1 MPDEWID
8 VSFRSDVDAAELLG
22 LLADPFVQGSWQDE
36 GTIHIYWPSQRWSQD
51 HYVRLRRILQQMEG
65 RGQSG
70 ADILV
75 QSLPHQDWNQQWAE
89 SVKPLR
95 VGRRI
100 IIRPS
105 WEPADLQ
112 PGDIEII
119 LDPKQAFG
127 TGHHATT
134 RMLLEWL
141 EDRVH
146 GGESVLDVGAGSG
159 ILAMAALRLG
169 AASALGVECDPVAVD
184 CARDYAAENGFE
196 TNLEFRC
203 GTLEEVDRQGELR
216 PDLVLAN
223 LDRRTLLLLCDEL
236 ARYVSHGAR
245 LLLSGILL
253 EQEREIVEAFS
264 KVGAMLCQR
273 REQEGWVA
281 LELLVAESCEGVS

>member
-22 LLADPFVQGSWQDE
+22 LLADPFVQGSWQDD

-51 HYVRLRRILQQMEG
+51 HYVRLRQILQQMEG

-100 IIRPS
+100 VIRPS

-184 CARDYAAENGFE
+184 CARDYAAENGLE

>member
-51 HYVRLRRILQQMEG
+51 HHVRLRQILQQMEG

-75 QSLPHQDWNQQWAE
+75 QSIPHQDWNQQWAE

-100 IIRPS
+100 VIRPS

-141 EDRVH
+141 EDLVH

-253 EQEREIVEAFS
+253 EQEQEIVDAFS
-264 KVGAMLCQR
+264 KAGTTLFQR